1 MEQKLRRDCN
11 MGENLKKLRK
21 KNQLSQEK
29 LCIELELHSC
39 DISRS
44 AYQKYEA
51 GKLNIP
57 IRVLI
62 QLKKIYECTYEDFF
76 ANLDPN
82 KNTS

>member
-1 MEQKLRRDCN
+1 
-11 MGENLKKLRK
+11 
-21 KNQLSQEK
+21 
-29 LCIELELHSC
+29 LHSC

>member
-29 LCIELELHSC
+29 LCAKLQLNSC
-39 DISRS
+39 YISRS
-44 AYQKYEA
+44 TYQKYES
-51 GKLNIP
+51 GILNIP
-57 IRVLI
+57 IQVLI
-62 QLKKIYECTYEDFF
+62 QLKKIYKCTYDDFF

-82 KNTS
+82 ENTS

>member
-1 MEQKLRRDCN
+1 MHQNFPDKQWEHFSVK
-11 MGENLKKLRK
+11 GE